1 MSNFIVKQEGPSP
14 RVAEKVW
21 EVRLG
26 TGSLLLG
33 ALAGML
39 AGLYLGRRGG
49 QSELALKPKDWPVNI
64 AHRGG
69 AEIGPENTLEGF
81 REGLRVGAGVLELDV
96 HTTADG
102 YVVVIHDAAVDRT
115 TESTGAVREKTLAE
129 LKRLDAGYRFTR
141 GEEGTFPYR
150 GKGVRIPALEDV
162 YAEFTEVPINV
173 EIKGERP
180 GIEKAVWRIV
190 EEAGAEDRTLVASES
205 TPTIRRF
212 REVSDGRVATASSS
226 AELISFYLLSRLGL
240 TLVINEE
247 IFEGSTINT
256 PSMLCVEDYLDALA
270 WGKSIGDSTR
280 CSPRADANEKTI
292 AEWVARAS
300 WVCIPREGT
309 SDPLQ
314 HLGVPEGGRSGG
326 AEACTPTRRPNSS
339 RASPRRSSARA

>member
-33 ALAGML
+33 AFVGVL

-49 QSELALKPKDWPVNI
+49 RNDLALKPKDWPVNI

-69 AEIGPENTLEGF
+69 AEIAPENTLEGF

-102 YVVVIHDAAVDRT
+102 HVVVIHDAAVDRT
-115 TESTGAVREKTLAE
+115 TDSTGAVREMTLAE

-141 GEEGTFPYR
+141 DEGGTFPYR
-150 GKGVRIPALEDV
+150 GEGIRIPTLEEV
-162 YAEFTEVPINV
+162 YDEFTEVPINI

-180 GIEKAVWRIV
+180 GIEEMVWRII
-190 EEAGAEDRTLVASES
+190 EEAGAEDRTLVVSEN

-212 REVSDGRVATASSS
+212 REVSGGRVATASSS

-240 TLVINEE
+240 
-247 IFEGSTINT
+247 G
-256 PSMLCVEDYLDALA
+256 
-270 WGKSIGDSTR
+270 GD
-280 CSPRADANEKTI
+280 PAGQAHD
-292 AEWVARAS
+292 
-300 WVCIPREGT
+300 
-309 SDPLQ
+309 
-314 HLGVPEGGRSGG
+314 HLGLPGREHPLVRHVRSAGRD
-326 AEACTPTRRPNSS
+326 RRG
-339 RASPRRSSARA
+339 

>member
-33 ALAGML
+33 AFAGAL

-49 QSELALKPKDWPVNI
+49 QSDLAPKPRDWPVNI

-69 AEIGPENTLEGF
+69 AEIAPENTLEGF
-81 REGLRVGAGVLELDV
+81 RVGLRAGAGVLELDV

-102 YVVVIHDAAVDRT
+102 HVVVIHDAAVDRT
-115 TESTGAVREKTLAE
+115 TESTGTVREMTLAE

-141 GEEGTFPYR
+141 DEGRTFPYR
-150 GKGVRIPALEDV
+150 GEGIRIPTLKEV
-162 YAEFTEVPINV
+162 YDEFTEVPINV

-180 GIEKAVWRIV
+180 GIEEAVWQVI
-190 EEAGAEDRTLVASES
+190 EEAGAEDRTLVVSES

-212 REVSDGRVATASSS
+212 REVSGGRVATASSS

-240 TLVINEE
+240 SRSVRPRYQALQGPETYHGLRIVTPGFIRAAHGQG
-247 IFEGSTINT
+247 FGSTSGPST
-256 PSMLCVEDYLDALA
+256 PKRTCAACLA
-270 WGKSIGDSTR
+270 TGWMVSCLTGPT
-280 CSPRADANEKTI
+280 
-292 AEWVARAS
+292 S
-300 WVCIPREGT
+300 W
-309 SDPLQ
+309 
-314 HLGVPEGGRSGG
+314 PE
-326 AEACTPTRRPNSS
+326 
-339 RASPRRSSARA
+339 

>member
-1 MSNFIVKQEGPSP
+1 VFLGVTCGKLFLPFRGVTDLNTSGVGERSEMSNFIVKQEGPSP

-33 ALAGML
+33 AFVGVL

-49 QSELALKPKDWPVNI
+49 QNDLALKPKDWPVNI

-69 AEIGPENTLEGF
+69 AEIAPENTLEGF

-102 YVVVIHDAAVDRT
+102 HVVVIHDAAVDRT
-115 TESTGAVREKTLAE
+115 TDSTGAVREMTLAE

-141 GEEGTFPYR
+141 GEGGTFPYR
-150 GKGVRIPALEDV
+150 GAGIRIPTLEEV
-162 YAEFTEVPINV
+162 YDEFTEVPINI

-180 GIEKAVWRIV
+180 GIEEMVWRII
-190 EEAGAEDRTLVASES
+190 EEAGAGDRTLVVSES

-212 REVSDGRVATASSS
+212 REVSGGRVATASSS

-240 TLVINEE
+240 SRSARPRYQALQGPETYHGLRIVTPGFIRAAHER
-247 IFEGSTINT
+247 GLRVDVWTIDSEADMRRLLGYGVDGIMT
-256 PSMLCVEDYLDALA
+256 DRPDVLA
-270 WGKSIGDSTR
+270 K
-280 CSPRADANEKTI
+280 
-292 AEWVARAS
+292 
-300 WVCIPREGT
+300 
-309 SDPLQ
+309 L
-314 HLGVPEGGRSGG
+314 LEGGQ
-326 AEACTPTRRPNSS
+326 
-339 RASPRRSSARA
+339 